1 LAEYTDAGFAVAIAD
16 DDRGWVVL
24 RGEGGS
30 LAENAGRDWG
40 RVCGNCWWGG
50 KEAGVEV
57 YRQRVQ
63 VAETG
68 QAKIVKIDFE
78 CFE

>member
-1 LAEYTDAGFAVAIAD
+1 
-16 DDRGWVVL
+16 
-24 RGEGGS
+24 
-30 LAENAGRDWG
+30 
-40 RVCGNCWWGG
+40 
-50 KEAGVEV
+50 V

>member
-1 LAEYTDAGFAVAIAD
+1 MEK
-16 DDRGWVVL
+16 
-24 RGEGGS
+24 
-30 LAENAGRDWG
+30 NAGGDRSGVLWDC
-40 RVCGNCWWGG
+40 RWGG

>member
-1 LAEYTDAGFAVAIAD
+1 MAIAN
-16 DDRGWVVL
+16 DDRGWFAVRLQGKAV
-24 RGEGGS
+24 EK
-30 LAENAGRDWG
+30 NAGGDRSGVLWDC
-40 RVCGNCWWGG
+40 RWGG

>member
-1 LAEYTDAGFAVAIAD
+1 MAVAD
-16 DDRGWVVL
+16 DDRWGAALCVSGKAV
-24 RGEGGS
+24 EK
-30 LAENAGRDWG
+30 NAGGDRSGVLWDC
-40 RVCGNCWWGG
+40 RWGG

-68 QAKIVKIDFE
+68 EAKIVKIDFE